1 MAPKTFLE
9 SVFYGQVYDLHG
21 FGFDVPKLTQWCAD
35 HLIVRD
41 IPLSA
46 LTMSRSDEKHGSEEF
61 KQHVAAVDHKTFPI
75 VTLRRK
81 EGNIQIVDGNHRAWK
96 AADMGENTIQG
107 YIIPDEEMLPYEAL
121 VYLPK
126 AD

>member
-1 MAPKTFLE
+1 MSQKTFLE

-21 FGFDVPKLTQWCAD
+21 FGFDVPKLTQWCAE
-35 HLIVRD
+35 HLIERD
-41 IPLSA
+41 IPLMA
-46 LTMSRSDEKHGSEEF
+46 LTMSHSDEKHGSEAI
-61 KQHVAAVDHKTFPI
+61 KQDAKAIDQKTFPI
-75 VTLRRK
+75 VTIRRK

-96 AADMGENTIQG
+96 AADAGEATIRG